1 MLRPYPVN
9 PMAESTQF
17 KYQPETLTEISS
29 LSIRATKLVEGLLSG
44 QHRSPHRG
52 SSVEFAEYKDYSPG
66 DDIRHI
72 DWKVVGKT
80 DKYQVKQFEQSTNLK
95 CTILLDVSSSMAYQ
109 SPFNKTVAQSKGDYA
124 RTLVAA
130 LSYLLLK
137 QFDAVGLTAFNERVV
152 SHIPAR
158 SKPSHF
164 QHLLHGLDLIE
175 FKGNT
180 RFEAVVEE
188 LIERLPGRGM
198 LILISDLLAPHDDL
212 FKTFRL
218 ICSRGLEM
226 MVFQI
231 LHPDEIT
238 LPFEGDVVFE
248 SLEDDASQSLDPADF
263 RDQYQKAIQE
273 QIESFQKTCPTI
285 GVDYLFLDTATPL
298 EQALRYYLL
307 RRKSLHKV

>member
-1 MLRPYPVN
+1 
-9 PMAESTQF
+9 MAESTDF
-17 KYQPETLTEISS
+17 EYRPETLAEISS

-44 QHRSPHRG
+44 HHRSPHKG

-80 DKYQVKQFEQSTNLK
+80 DKYHVKQFEQSTNLK
-95 CTILLDVSSSMAYQ
+95 CTILLDASSSMNYQ
-109 SPFNKTVAQSKGDYA
+109 SPLKKIAAESKRDYS
-124 RTLVAA
+124 RTLVVA

-137 QFDAVGLTAFNERVV
+137 QFDAVGLTVFNEHVV
-152 SHIPAR
+152 SHVPAR

-164 QHLLHGLDLIE
+164 QHLLHSIELVE

-180 RFEAVVEE
+180 NIEGVVEE

-198 LILISDLLAPHDDL
+198 LILISDLLAPNDDL

-226 MVFQI
+226 IVFHV
-231 LHPDEIT
+231 LHPDEVT
-238 LPFEGDVVFE
+238 LPFEGDLVFE
-248 SLEDDASQSLDPADF
+248 SLEDDPTQSLDPADI
-263 RDQYQKAIQE
+263 RSQYHKVVQD
-273 QIESFQKTCPTI
+273 QIESFQKNCPAM
-285 GVDYLFLDTATPL
+285 GVDYLFLNTATPL